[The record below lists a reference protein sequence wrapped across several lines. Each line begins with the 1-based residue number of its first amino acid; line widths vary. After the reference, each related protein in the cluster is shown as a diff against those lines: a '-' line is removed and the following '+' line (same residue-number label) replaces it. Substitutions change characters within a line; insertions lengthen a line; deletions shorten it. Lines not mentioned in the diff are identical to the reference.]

1 MTMTGNAADPT
12 AGARVTPRAWLAAL
26 VLTAGWPGVRPLP
39 AAVQAPATVVGGLVN
54 RETRAPVEGARV
66 AILGSSLSTST
77 DSAGLFRLTGI
88 APGVRVIQ
96 VRAIGFAVG
105 SWLLQVDEGQTQH
118 HAFEL
123 EPRLYELAAVTVPG
137 RDHDNWR
144 DEAGFERRR
153 ERSAGYFITRSDI
166 ASRRPANLTDLLR
179 GVPGLY
185 TTCRSRSCQVT
196 MIRSTRPC
204 TPEYFLDG
212 HPATFATGPSFPI
225 NQVRGVEIYRSE
237 SEVPMEFR
245 RSGVRCGVIAIWSIE
260 PGESLRQPPGSR
272 AAPDS
277 QARRLQP

>member
-1 MTMTGNAADPT
+1 MTGNAADPT
-12 AGARVTPRAWLAAL
+12 AGARVTPRAWLAAVL
-26 VLTAGWPGVRPLP
+26 LTAGWPGVRLLP
-39 AAVQAPATVVGGLVN
+39 AAVQAPATVVGALVN

-105 SWLLQVDEGQTQH
+105 SWLLQVDEGQTQR
-118 HAFEL
+118 HALEL
-123 EPRLYELAAVTVPG
+123 EPRLYEIAAVTVSG
-137 RDHDNWR
+137 RDGDNWR
-144 DEAGFERRR
+144 GEAGFERRR
-153 ERSAGYFITRSDI
+153 EHSAGFFITRADI
-166 ASRRPANLTDLLR
+166 TARRPANLSDLLR

-185 TTCRSRSCQVT
+185 TTCRGRSCQVT

-204 TPEYFLDG
+204 APEYFLDG
-212 HPATFATGPSFPI
+212 HPANFATGPTFPI
-225 NQVRGVEIYRSE
+225 NQVRGVEVYRSE

-245 RSGVRCGVIAIWSIE
+245 RSGLRCGVIAIWSIE
-260 PGESLRQPPGSR
+260 PGESLRQPPGNR

-277 QARRLQP
+277 QPGRPQP